1 MLFLAMAA
9 LALKDLNTA
18 GTYLGEVG
26 DRLEQ
31 GAVSNPNVGRLYKM
45 QLARYQNR
53 E

>member
-1 MLFLAMAA
+1 MLFVVIAA
-9 LALKDLNTA
+9 LALKDSSMA

-26 DRLEQ
+26 DRIEQ
-31 GAVSNPNVGRLYKM
+31 GQVSNPNVTRLYKM